1 MEKEH
6 SYTYKDH
13 NANGCKVQGWT
24 WRNIGQPFLIWFLTE
39 ELREQ
44 QYGGFVGFEMCVCV
58 FFFQTSLS
66 PFLTLGPM
74 FYQTNSAFSL
84 SLSPPL
90 AFSPWE
96 LSFVK
101 GWRYDH
107 APLSLQSP
115 SLYLSL
121 SLSVSEELCL
131 QCDSHYSNPWG
142 FKYSIQG
149 GFLGICKMTLQF
161 HIMTF
166 YLAIDFILKP
176 KAVTNIYLYLIQYTT
191 CTFKT
196 DFLKN

>member
-84 SLSPPL
+84 SLSLSPL
-90 AFSPWE
+90 GNWV
-96 LSFVK
+96 LLK
-101 GWRYDH
+101 DDDMTTH
-107 APLSLQSP
+107 
-115 SLYLSL
+115 LSL
-121 SLSVSEELCL
+121 SSLHLSI
-131 QCDSHYSNPWG
+131 SHYLFLSLRSSVYNVIPITVTPEVLNTPNKVVSWG
-142 FKYSIQG
+142 SAKWLFS
-149 GFLGICKMTLQF
+149 
-161 HIMTF
+161 
-166 YLAIDFILKP
+166 FI
-176 KAVTNIYLYLIQYTT
+176 
-191 CTFKT
+191 
-196 DFLKN
+196 

>member
-1 MEKEH
+1 M
-6 SYTYKDH
+6 
-13 NANGCKVQGWT
+13 
-24 WRNIGQPFLIWFLTE
+24 
-39 ELREQ
+39 
-44 QYGGFVGFEMCVCV
+44 VGSWVSKCVCECI

-84 SLSPPL
+84 SLSLSPL
-90 AFSPWE
+90 GNWVLLKDDDMTTH
-96 LSFVK
+96 LSLSIS
-101 GWRYDH
+101 
-107 APLSLQSP
+107 LSLQSP

-149 GFLGICKMTLQF
+149 GILGICKMTLQF

-166 YLAIDFILKP
+166 YLAIDFILKT

-196 DFLKN
+196 DFF